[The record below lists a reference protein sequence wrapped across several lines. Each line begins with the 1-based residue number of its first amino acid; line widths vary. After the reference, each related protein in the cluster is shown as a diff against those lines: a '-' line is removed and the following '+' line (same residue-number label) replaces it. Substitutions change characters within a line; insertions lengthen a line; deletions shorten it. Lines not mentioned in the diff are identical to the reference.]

1 MYIPIADSLA
11 SSINSVIQRGMPT
24 VLSVVLHTVRHPQQ
38 IPPQHKVHIYTEYHI
53 VCSLVGFGT
62 LPPLLSPASVPLP
75 SEPKGGAHSPA
86 GEGVGESQF
95 RRLEKKL
102 STLPTLCSWPVSSS
116 LPLISCFL
124 PPPFR
129 FYIFFMLNLKYRSS
143 NLGYPP
149 IFFTYRKHR
158 FIELAI
164 RQIPKNL
171 NLSKSNNRKKFVEP
185 STSNHEKNIGCP
197 PLHDEYLSLDCW
209 VIYQKYASDI
219 HYFFFIWFELFSKL
233 ELSKLHYFV
242 RELRNQLWN
251 FESFIE
257 KLS

>member
-102 STLPTLCSWPVSSS
+102 STLPTLCSIGSDACFSVVALGVKWGGGGGVLPSVVISPVEWTS
-116 LPLISCFL
+116 LWRP
-124 PPPFR
+124 R
-129 FYIFFMLNLKYRSS
+129 D
-143 NLGYPP
+143 
-149 IFFTYRKHR
+149 
-158 FIELAI
+158 
-164 RQIPKNL
+164 
-171 NLSKSNNRKKFVEP
+171 RKKLEIFDQ
-185 STSNHEKNIGCP
+185 NIGFY
-197 PLHDEYLSLDCW
+197 HFWS
-209 VIYQKYASDI
+209 
-219 HYFFFIWFELFSKL
+219 SKPCI
-233 ELSKLHYFV
+233 
-242 RELRNQLWN
+242 RIRNTGTFQ
-251 FESFIE
+251 
-257 KLS
+257 